1 MPLFHLPTMRRHER
15 ATLNYSYAG
24 EFGRGAFMALCRDF
38 ALLVAVTHFGVTNRW
53 LLWIISSASFAG
65 FLLAL
70 SSSSL
75 SSRWRKKSVIRTIE
89 VVARLLVLAA
99 ALAFGGTSFVV
110 LMGAG
115 IAIGTL
121 SVPLV
126 SGIYGANFSTDV
138 RGHAVGR
145 LQAISVGTSALTGLL
160 LGTVMDVSTSFYRP
174 LLAVVAGVS
183 LGCAWYTWRL
193 PESKRGMAEAEGQ
206 GLKAA
211 AQVMVH
217 DRPFMYLELVW
228 FILGLSN
235 LWLNPIRIL
244 HLAEMGFS
252 KGQIMFAT
260 TTVGYTSMVL
270 ATGLWGRL
278 LYRMNFAVYRALT
291 VLLFMIGIIIFFH
304 SKSFPVICFAS
315 ALWAT
320 GLAGGGLSWRL
331 VATFFARRAQVPTYM
346 SVHTF
351 LCGIRG
357 VLGPFLSL
365 QLHQTHDTVFISH
378 LSLIG
383 MGISVLML
391 IPLAPVIAKRRTAVE
406 SRSDTVLDE

>member
-1 MPLFHLPTMRRHER
+1 MPLFHVPTMRRHER

-24 EFGRGAFMALCRDF
+24 ELGRGAFMALCRDF
-38 ALLVAVTHFGVTNRW
+38 ALLIAVTHFGVTSRW

-70 SSSSL
+70 SSASL
-75 SSRWRKKSVIRTIE
+75 SSRWRKKSVVRTIE
-89 VVARLLVLAA
+89 IVSRLFVLSA
-99 ALAFGGTSFVV
+99 ALAVNGGAFVV
-110 LMGAG
+110 LMGVG
-115 IAIGTL
+115 IAISSL
-121 SVPLV
+121 SLPLV
-126 SGIYGANFSTDV
+126 SGIYGVNFSTDV
-138 RGHAVGR
+138 RGQAVGR
-145 LQAISVGTSALTGLL
+145 LQAISVGTSALTALI
-160 LGTVMDVSTSFYRP
+160 LGTVMDVNTLLYRP

-193 PESKRGMAEAEGQ
+193 PESKRGMTTAERQ
-206 GLKAA
+206 GLAA
-211 AQVMVH
+211 ATRVMVH
-217 DRPFMYLELVW
+217 DRPFMYLELIW

-260 TTVGYTSMVL
+260 TTVTYMSMVL

-278 LYRMNFAVYRALT
+278 LYRMNFAVYRAAT
-291 VLLFMIGIIIFFH
+291 VLLFMVGIFIFFH
-304 SKSFPVICFAS
+304 SKSFPAICFAS
-315 ALWAT
+315 ALWGT

-331 VATFFARRAQVPTYM
+331 VATFFASREQIPTYM

-365 QLHQTHDTVFISH
+365 QLHQTHNTMFISH

-383 MGISVLML
+383 LGISVLML
-391 IPLAPVIAKRRTAVE
+391 IPLAPIVAKRRTAVE
-406 SRSDTVLDE
+406 PLHNG